1 MTIAAANTI
10 RLGGPDGQM
19 EEFIVASGATLRAGF
34 LVRRTT
40 ATECNVHN
48 VSGGDGATLLIH
60 EDKYQ
65 GLGCDDAMA
74 AGTRVYAEYVIP
86 GAKRY
91 ARLKASE
98 NVAVGDLLISGGDG
112 TLIKTT
118 GTPVKVFAVCEEASN
133 IGATQNLI
141 MVRFI

>member
-10 RLGGPDGQM
+10 RVAGPDGVQ
-19 EEFIVASGATLRAGF
+19 EEFLVASGATLRPGM
-34 LVRRTT
+34 LLRRTT

-48 VSGGDGATLLIH
+48 VAGGDGATLLLH
-60 EDKYQ
+60 EDAHQ
-65 GLGCDDAMA
+65 GLGCDDAAA

-98 NVAVGDLLISGGDG
+98 NVVVGDQLISGGDG
-112 TLIKTT
+112 TLIKAT
-118 GTPVKVFAVCEEASN
+118 GTIAKVFAICEEASN

-141 MVRFI
+141 LVRFI